1 MVGPGGRAGRTPA
14 NDPHR
19 RAPPPSRSVCSRHP
33 AELSVSVF
41 TSWNTQI
48 SQNVSFP
55 QIKRTFKLFNIK
67 YSEARLP
74 LVPLQVKSGK
84 TFLKDY
90 YLKHRA
96 LSEKDL
102 DDLVTKSSMSY
113 EQVRDWF
120 SETAKR
126 VEEGKEPFSEEEVE
140 GEDGEEEDE
149 EEDEEEAGAAENPD
163 SEGEMEVKEQGE
175 EATDDDC
182 NEEEEE
188 EEEAEL
194 EEEEEV
200 VEDDDTIQEESEG
213 VSQSQP
219 QAEEQT

>member
-1 MVGPGGRAGRTPA
+1 M
-14 NDPHR
+14 
-19 RAPPPSRSVCSRHP
+19 
-33 AELSVSVF
+33 
-41 TSWNTQI
+41 
-48 SQNVSFP
+48 
-55 QIKRTFKLFNIK
+55 
-67 YSEARLP
+67 
-74 LVPLQVKSGK
+74 KSGK

-194 EEEEEV
+194 EEEEEEV

-219 QAEEQT
+219 QAEEQTWADRWELSVQPRQINRLSSESHTWTNYGSPEGQEKCFLWWSIFLVSCFLSCDHDFRTGEKVQHIFLKFYFYFLF

>member
-1 MVGPGGRAGRTPA
+1 M
-14 NDPHR
+14 
-19 RAPPPSRSVCSRHP
+19 
-33 AELSVSVF
+33 SVF
-41 TSWNTQI
+41 LK
-48 SQNVSFP
+48 SFKHLNLC
-55 QIKRTFKLFNIK
+55 QGFSYFKT
-67 YSEARLP
+67 EARLS

-120 SETAKR
+120 SETARR
-126 VEEGKEPFSEEEVE
+126 VEEGKEPFSEEEAE

-188 EEEAEL
+188 EEEAE

-200 VEDDDTIQEESEG
+200 VGDDDTIQEESEG

-219 QAEEQT
+219 QEQTWADRWERHVSVQPREIKHVETTEAL